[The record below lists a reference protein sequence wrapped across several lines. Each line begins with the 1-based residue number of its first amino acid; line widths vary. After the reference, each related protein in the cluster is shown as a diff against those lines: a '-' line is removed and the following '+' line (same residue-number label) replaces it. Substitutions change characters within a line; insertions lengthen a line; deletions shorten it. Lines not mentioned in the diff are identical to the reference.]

1 MKKSCPAIVV
11 AGTHSGVGKTSVSLA
26 LTAALKKHG
35 LTVQTFKVGPDF
47 LDPTYLAIASGR
59 QCYNLDGWMTGREY
73 VRALFENKCEDADV
87 AIIEGVMGLYDGA
100 DAATSDGSTAQ
111 IAEWLDAPV
120 LLVLDSRGMA
130 RSIAAVVKGYC
141 ELEAGVEIFG
151 VIANNRGSDRH
162 AQWLKEALASASLP
176 PLLGA
181 IPKKAFP
188 KLPAR
193 HLGLVPATAKNLTGT
208 LLDELAQTIEKHAD
222 LDEIVNRLSLKKR
235 DKGKPATNNGNGSK
249 RVRIGIAF
257 DCAFSF
263 YYPDNLEAMQ
273 ERGAELVRF
282 SPVAD
287 KELPGGLDGLYIGGG
302 YPELFADELME
313 NVTMLDSIRTFAES
327 GRPVYAECGGLVYLS
342 KGVETKDGKKYRFA
356 GILPAWTR
364 MRDRFSALGYVDI
377 TLTENSMFG
386 SSGKKLRGHRFHYS
400 ELMEDPAKL
409 PEWKTVYSLK
419 RRLSDGE
426 LPEGYQH
433 GNVLASYVHAHLA
446 SRPETIESFIATC
459 ELPVRQEQ
467 LAVGERR

>member
-1 MKKSCPAIVV
+1 MV

-26 LTAALKKHG
+26 LTAALKKRG

-47 LDPTYLAIASGR
+47 LDPTYLTVASGR

-111 IAEWLDAPV
+111 IAEWLGAPL
-120 LLVLDSRGMA
+120 LLVLDAHGMA

-141 ELEAGVEIFG
+141 ELEAGVDCFG

-193 HLGLVPATAKNLTGT
+193 HLGLVSATGKNLTGT
-208 LLDELAQTIEKHAD
+208 LLDELAQVIEKHAD

-235 DKGKPATNNGNGSK
+235 DKEKPAANNGSK

-257 DCAFSF
+257 DSAFSF

-273 ERGAELVRF
+273 ERGCELIRF

-287 KELPGGLDGLYIGGG
+287 TELPDGLDGLYIGGG
-302 YPELFADELME
+302 YPELFAGELMH

-342 KGVETKDGKKYRFA
+342 KGVQTKDGKKYGFA
-356 GILPAWTR
+356 GILPVWTK
-364 MRDRFSALGYVDI
+364 MRDRFSSLGYVDI

-409 PEWKTVYSLK
+409 PEWKTVYSLE
-419 RRLSDGE
+419 RRLSSE
-426 LPEGYQH
+426 QISEGFQN
-433 GNVLASYVHAHLA
+433 GNVLASYVHAHFA
-446 SRPETIESFIATC
+446 SSPEAIESFISTC
-459 ELPVRQEQ
+459 SKQM
-467 LAVGERR
+467 AVS